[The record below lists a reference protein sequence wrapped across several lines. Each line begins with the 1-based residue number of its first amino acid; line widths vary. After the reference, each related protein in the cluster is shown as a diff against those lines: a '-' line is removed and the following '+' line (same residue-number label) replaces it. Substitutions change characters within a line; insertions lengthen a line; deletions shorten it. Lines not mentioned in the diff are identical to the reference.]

1 MNKIGKRD
9 EFNDRLS
16 SFLFKKGNLEFN
28 EISIIKPHV
37 FYIKTITGDKLIL
50 KKHRKKENVVQQWD
64 FFEQLNESNVVP
76 FISYPNGQKIIS
88 TKNYYWTITPYIR
101 GDKLNYER
109 SDDRDTA
116 VKSLQNF
123 HDRASHIYV
132 AHPIEKDN
140 IFIRWYHRLLSF
152 KKTEA
157 IFKEHDFEPLYK
169 DIVEMTLLHLQ
180 LMAHFPW
187 DLSDERAMNK
197 GLWIHGDVAS
207 HNFIQGKDTYLID
220 FDLLQCTSQIYD
232 YIQLGQRFLPYLN
245 WNLEE
250 LLSHQIVKDSDL
262 EAWLSAMLIPS
273 DLLREWLYFV
283 YKGKTGAIYNYLC
296 DMEKAW
302 IKRRYF
308 WKNAKSMLKSL

>member
-37 FYIKTITGDKLIL
+37 FYLKTINGDKLIL
-50 KKHRKKENVVQQWD
+50 KKHRKKENVEQQWD
-64 FFEQLNESNVVP
+64 FFGQLDKSNVVP
-76 FISYPNGQKIIS
+76 FTSYPNGQKIIS
-88 TKNYYWTITPYIR
+88 TNNYHWTITPYIR

-116 VKSLQNF
+116 VKTLQNF
-123 HDRASHIYV
+123 HDRASHIFV
-132 AHPIEKDN
+132 SHPIVKDN
-140 IFIRWYHRLLSF
+140 MFIRWYQRLLSF
-152 KKTEA
+152 KKTESL
-157 IFKEHDFEPLYK
+157 FKERGFEPLYK
-169 DIVEMTLLHLQ
+169 DIVEMTMIHLQ
-180 LMAHFPW
+180 LMAQFPW
-187 DLSDERAMNK
+187 DLSDERALNK
-197 GLWIHGDVAS
+197 GLWTHGDVAS

-232 YIQLGQRFLPYLN
+232 FIQLGQRFLPYLN
-245 WNLEE
+245 WDLEK
-250 LLSHQIVKDSDL
+250 LLSHQIVKDRDL
-262 EAWLSAMLIPS
+262 EAWLSAIFIPS

-283 YKGKTGAIYNYLC
+283 YNDKIDAMYNYLC
-296 DMEKAW
+296 NMEQAW
-302 IKRRYF
+302 MKRHFF